1 MDISNKIK
9 SNPRLKDFA
18 MWMIFGDGK
27 PRWWVVNILNK
38 FFHKKGFKSVIR
50 KHARL
55 DVIPWRTFSVGKN
68 TIIEDFSCIN
78 NQVGHI
84 YIGDNCTI
92 GLSNI
97 IIGPVKI
104 GNNVII
110 AQHVCISGLNHGYED
125 VSVPIR
131 DQLCQKQE
139 IIIEDDCWIGANSV
153 ILLGTTIGRHSI
165 VAAGSVVTKDVAPFT
180 IVAGNPAKAIK
191 FYNAVTYKW
200 EKN

>member
-38 FFHKKGFKSVIR
+38 FFHKKGTKSVIR

-68 TIIEDFSCIN
+68 TIIEDFSCLN

-97 IIGPVKI
+97 LIGPLKI

-110 AQHVCISGLNHGYED
+110 AQHVCMSGLNHGYED
-125 VSVPIR
+125 VLVPIR

-139 IIIEDDCWIGANSV
+139 ISIEDDCWIGANSV

-165 VAAGSVVTKDVAPFT
+165 VAAGSVVTKDVAPYT
-180 IVAGNPAKAIK
+180 IVAGNPAKVIK
-191 FYNAVTYKW
+191 FYNLNTHKW